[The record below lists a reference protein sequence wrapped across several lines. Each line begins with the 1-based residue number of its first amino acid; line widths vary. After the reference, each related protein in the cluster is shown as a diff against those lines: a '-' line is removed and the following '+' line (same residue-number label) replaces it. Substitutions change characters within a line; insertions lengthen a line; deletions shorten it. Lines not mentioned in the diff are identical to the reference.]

1 MTAAP
6 DDLLT
11 QPPAAQADP
20 EAEDCAGPDPS
31 LQLDVAMVLVQ
42 CHRDRSGDGI
52 FRPDVSQ
59 RRLEEFAAV
68 VARSLG
74 RRIGG
79 RYIPK
84 RTPRDSIAERDAA
97 VVAALGKGATT
108 RQVMRDFRISRR
120 LLYAILARTRPCAA

>member
-1 MTAAP
+1 LTAAHN
-6 DDLLT
+6 DLLT
-11 QPPAAQADP
+11 QPPVAQADP

-68 VARSLG
+68 VARSLAP
-74 RRIGG
+74 RIGG
-79 RYIPK
+79 RYVPK
-84 RTPRDSIAERDAA
+84 RTERDRIAERDAA
-97 VVAALGKGATT
+97 VMSAFDG
-108 RQVMRDFRISRR
+108 RNHREIMRSFRISRR
-120 LLYAILARTRPCAA
+120 LLYAILARNRRAA